1 MELLELLKGLDTTK
15 PLSVDDI
22 TALINRNAKELK
34 AKVLI
39 DDGVEDVYIPKQR
52 LDEEIGKKKAI
63 QTTLD
68 TTNTEL
74 ENIKKNAKGQDELVK
89 QIEALQN
96 GNKELDGKLKTQTLE
111 NAIKLKA
118 IELKSKDKTGSDILA
133 FVDRNK
139 VKLNDDNTVT
149 GLDEAIKAIV
159 ESKPYLF
166 DVVGQSGGT
175 GNPGQSGRGNTGDN
189 PAQGIGEKLAKQKEA
204 SEPDMQSIKDMYF
217 K

>member
-1 MELLELLKGLDTTK
+1 MELQELLKELDTTK
-15 PLSVDDI
+15 PLTVDDI
-22 TALINRNAKELK
+22 TGLINKNAKDLK

-39 DDGVEDVYIPKQR
+39 DDGVEDIYIPKSR

-74 ENIKKNAKGQDELVK
+74 ENIKKNVKGQDELVK

-96 GNKELDGKLKTQTLE
+96 GNKELDGKLKAQTLE
-111 NAIKLKA
+111 TAIKLKA
-118 IELKSKDKTGSDILA
+118 IELKSKDKTGSDVLA
-133 FVDRNK
+133 FIDRNK
-139 VKLNDDNTVT
+139 VKLNDDGTVT
-149 GLDEAIKAIV
+149 GIDEAIKSIV

-166 DVVGQSGGT
+166 DVDGQSGGT
-175 GNPGQSGRGNTGDN
+175 GNPGQGGKGSTNNSPTE
-189 PAQGIGEKLAKQKEA
+189 GIGARLAKER
-204 SEPDMQSIKDMYF
+204 SESAVDFSQAKDLYF